1 MRKLFSTLFF
11 LSVLGLNAQTVK
23 SNSSD
28 FSDIFQDS
36 TLRVDYTFT
45 GTHNSQEI
53 ALDELHIGKGWAGR
67 RVNLTTLP
75 LEGNGQIIMKDS
87 KCGKVIYKTSFS
99 TLFQEWQTSEEATQV
114 RKSFENVF
122 QLPLPRQDANVEVV
136 LFNTYRKPICKFEHQ
151 IKIDDILIRLYPVSL
166 PIPTNMCTKAETLQ
180 IVLMSRSLLKVIQ
193 LQSKQLFMLM
203 HNEQQMKYSNTKP
216 FSDYKDYFNFC
227 GGCCTKQR
235 KWC

>member
-87 KCGKVIYKTSFS
+87 KSGKVIYKTSFS

-136 LFNTYRKPICKFEHQ
+136 L
-151 IKIDDILIRLYPVSL
+151 
-166 PIPTNMCTKAETLQ
+166 
-180 IVLMSRSLLKVIQ
+180 
-193 LQSKQLFMLM
+193 
-203 HNEQQMKYSNTKP
+203 
-216 FSDYKDYFNFC
+216 
-227 GGCCTKQR
+227 
-235 KWC
+235 